1 VKHVRRPSVLLVIA
15 QSVELA
21 IVATVIAAVMN
32 LANIANHI
40 AAAEQSSQMVNS

>member
-1 VKHVRRPSVLLVIA
+1 VKHARSPSVLHAIA

-21 IVATVIAAVMN
+21 IAVTVIAAVTI
-32 LANIANHI
+32 LANIASHT

>member
-21 IVATVIAAVMN
+21 IVATVIAAVVI
-32 LANIANHI
+32 LANIASHTV
-40 AAAEQSSQMVNS
+40 AAEQSSQMVNS